1 MYEQDKQGQFGQ
13 YGQAEQEH
21 ALEVASDAAQNTPDA
36 DVVDQKREPL
46 PDPPREGGG
55 SAIQPDDD
63 TDGRGVEHGEC
74 CEECKRTCKR
84 NFWTSVL
91 NAVIKVSTIVLAAF
105 GIQSFGTDD

>member
-1 MYEQDKQGQFGQ
+1 MYEQQQQTNG
-13 YGQAEQEH
+13 AEDQM
-21 ALEVASDAAQNTPDA
+21 AMAPDDPQNTPDA
-36 DVVDQKREPL
+36 DVVEQKREPL

-55 SAIQPDDD
+55 SGNQPGDD
-63 TDGRGVEHGEC
+63 TEGRGVEHGEC

-91 NAVIKVSTIVLAAF
+91 NAIIKVSTIVLAAF